1 MRLPKFFQLKEPAQ
15 GRVSDGT
22 SDPQSSGART
32 AYRASQTGVQLTAES
47 SSASG
52 TDEPREPFSGEQ
64 MAGRTKEAFAQHD
77 PAELPSWFTSPRPP
91 RWLNRALAV
100 TVAAIFLG
108 IFVWRA
114 MGSVTG
120 VFTNVV
126 IAVFLALA
134 MEPMILW
141 LVRHRWK
148 RGPATLTV
156 LLGLLLL
163 AAVVFA
169 LFGKMFVE
177 QTAQL
182 IGSLPDVY
190 SSASTW
196 LQTKFDVHIPE
207 MSDLQKQLIDQYGQ
221 DAANQVLAIGAG
233 LATFLFNT
241 SVVLLVAYYLAAA
254 GPKFRATVCAFVT
267 PNRQAEFLKLW
278 EITQSKIADYIN
290 SRVVLAAI
298 SSVATYLFL
307 EFAVDVPY
315 ALPLAVFTGVV
326 SQFVP
331 TIGTYIG
338 GALPIIFALTAGQV
352 YGAVW
357 ILAFIVAYQQFE
369 NLWLSPKISSRAL
382 SLNPAVA
389 FLVVLSFGAIFGALG
404 AFLALPVAATIQ
416 AIGSTYL
423 RRHELVDSDLLRDPE
438 SAPREAANTGVSRT
452 ASAAGVA
459 VTPDEDTT
467 TLRP

>member
-1 MRLPKFFQLKEPAQ
+1 MRLPKFFQLRHPEQDVPDASAGSPEQEDSLAQ
-15 GRVSDGT
+15 SL
-22 SDPQSSGART
+22 GAGLG
-32 AYRASQTGVQLTAES
+32 AS
-47 SSASG
+47 SSATQKSSLRSG
-52 TDEPREPFSGEQ
+52 KKRGVRSAEVEPLTDEQ

-77 PAELPSWFTSPRPP
+77 PALLPSWFTSPRPP
-91 RWLNRALAV
+91 RWLSRALA
-100 TVAAIFLG
+100 TTIFAIFLG

-141 LVRHRWK
+141 LVKHRWK
-148 RGPATLTV
+148 RGAATISV
-156 LLGLLLL
+156 LIGMLLVTLL
-163 AAVVFA
+163 VFA

-177 QTAQL
+177 QSSQL
-182 IGSLPDVY
+182 IASLPDVY
-190 SSASTW
+190 ASVADW
-196 LQTKFDVHIPE
+196 LKAKFDVHIPE
-207 MSDLQKQLIDQYGQ
+207 MNDLQKQLVNEYGQ
-221 DAANQVLAIGAG
+221 DAATQVIAIGAG
-233 LATFLFNT
+233 VASFLFNA

-267 PNRQAEFLKLW
+267 PNRQSEFLKLW
-278 EITQSKIADYIN
+278 EITQTKIADYIN
-290 SRVVLAAI
+290 SRVVLAAF

-315 ALPLAVFTGVV
+315 ALPLAVFTGVT

-352 YGAVW
+352 YGAIW
-357 ILAFIVAYQQFE
+357 ILAFVIAYQQFE

-423 RRHELVDSDLLRDPE
+423 RRHELVDSELLRDPE
-438 SAPREAANTGVSRT
+438 VAARNDGSEE
-452 ASAAGVA
+452 S
-459 VTPDEDTT
+459 D
-467 TLRP
+467 LL